1 MNLASASTAHEVSD
15 YLWHCIRST
24 NAQILQFSPIK
35 SLHGIIQNAVLNP
48 VSIWKTWHTWSTGCK
63 DRRVFLP
70 LKYMFHCW
78 DMRRQREQPT
88 WNLKRSCTNSSGF
101 SPCVTSTI
109 FCYQSQTHTQ
119 TTFKEM
125 MPSLGPK
132 KCLQCAPQIIQET
145 CKMNLFAKI
154 KKTKNS

>member
-1 MNLASASTAHEVSD
+1 MNLANASTAHEVSD

-35 SLHGIIQNAVLNP
+35 SPHGIIQHAVLNP
-48 VSIWKTWHTWSTGCK
+48 VSIWETWHTWPTGCK
-63 DRRVFLP
+63 DRRVSLP
-70 LKYMFHCW
+70 LNYMFHCW
-78 DMRRQREQPT
+78 NTRRQGEQPT
-88 WNLKRSCTNSSGF
+88 WNLKRFCTNSSGF

-119 TTFKEM
+119 TTFKDV

-132 KCLQCAPQIIQET
+132 KAFNAHLKLYKKLAKWIYLQ
-145 CKMNLFAKI
+145 K
-154 KKTKNS
+154 